1 MSMTKCPDCHRL
13 SFADA
18 ESCPGCERAFRPGE
32 LRAQANAEERS
43 LGRRVNGV
51 FAALFVAALA
61 ALAFVLL
68 RGA

>member
-1 MSMTKCPDCHRL
+1 MSMTKCPTCHRL
-13 SFADA
+13 SFVKA
-18 ESCPGCERAFRPGE
+18 ESCPSCERAFRPGE
-32 LRAQANAEERS
+32 LRAQANAEEKS